1 MKECEVSAILSQ
13 LGLLI
18 ARADAKGKSLDIS
31 KLVCLGSVL
40 IVKLYPHKVDAAL
53 SDEEPTFMI
62 MLDLDDD
69 LFYAKACRA
78 IDDVKAEIG

>member
-1 MKECEVSAILSQ
+1 MKESEVSAILSQ
-13 LGLLI
+13 LGILI

-40 IVKLYPHKVDAAL
+40 IVKLYPHKVDAI
-53 SDEEPTFMI
+53 DNEEPVFKI
-62 MLDLDDD
+62 MLDLDDE
-69 LFYAKACRA
+69 LFYEKACRA